1 MNKRDYYEVLG
12 LTKGASKEEIKKAYR
27 KLSKQYHPDI
37 NKDDNAVD
45 KFKEISEAYEVLSD
59 DQKKAQYDQFGHANP
74 NQGFGGGADGFGF
87 EDIFSSFFGGG
98 SRRRDPNA
106 PRKGEDLQYSMTIDF
121 EEAVFGKET
130 EIEIP
135 KEETCDTCH
144 GNGAKPGTTP
154 ETCSHCQGTGQL
166 NVTQDTPFGRMVNRR
181 ACHHCQG
188 TGKLIKDK
196 CSTCHGQGTVT
207 KRKKI
212 KVSIPAGVDDGQQLR
227 VTGQGEPGKNG
238 GPAGDLYIVFRVRAH
253 ERFERDGDDIYFEL
267 RLTFPQASLGDE
279 IEVPT
284 VHGKVKL
291 KIPAGTQSGTKFR
304 LKGKGVK
311 NVHGYGMGDQH
322 VIVKVMTPSK
332 LTEKQ
337 KQLLRDFA
345 EISGDIPEEQSS
357 SLFDKIKRTI
367 KGD

>member
-1 MNKRDYYEVLG
+1 MNKRDYYKVLG

-135 KEETCDTCH
+135 KDETCETCH

-181 ACHHCQG
+181 ACHHW
-188 TGKLIKDK
+188 
-196 CSTCHGQGTVT
+196 
-207 KRKKI
+207 KI
-212 KVSIPAGVDDGQQLR
+212 D
-227 VTGQGEPGKNG
+227 
-238 GPAGDLYIVFRVRAH
+238 
-253 ERFERDGDDIYFEL
+253 
-267 RLTFPQASLGDE
+267 
-279 IEVPT
+279 
-284 VHGKVKL
+284 
-291 KIPAGTQSGTKFR
+291 
-304 LKGKGVK
+304 
-311 NVHGYGMGDQH
+311 
-322 VIVKVMTPSK
+322 
-332 LTEKQ
+332 
-337 KQLLRDFA
+337 
-345 EISGDIPEEQSS
+345 
-357 SLFDKIKRTI
+357 
-367 KGD
+367 